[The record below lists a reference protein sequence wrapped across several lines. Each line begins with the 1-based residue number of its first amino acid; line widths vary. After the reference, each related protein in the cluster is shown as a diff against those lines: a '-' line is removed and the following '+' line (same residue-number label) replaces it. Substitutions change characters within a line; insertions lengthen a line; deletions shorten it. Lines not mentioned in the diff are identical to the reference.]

1 MYYIIHGKV
10 ITENQILDGFDLV
23 LDQDRIVE
31 IKPHDEI
38 PKNVKVID
46 ACGGFVCPGFIDIH
60 SDYIEHMAA
69 PRPTCMMDFNL
80 SIHETEKELASHGIT
95 TIFHSLSL
103 YKNWDFSHKPI
114 RDPENVQRFVEL
126 ITATHSR
133 NHLIRHRFHARLE
146 IDRIEELSRLKQ
158 YIQENKVHLI
168 SFMDHTPG
176 QGQYQDLSVYRKT
189 IQSYNA
195 HLSDADIEKMIIKH
209 QTKEHLSK
217 EQLKEIAQEASLYN
231 IAIASH
237 DDDSI
242 EKLEIN
248 QQIGVQISE
257 FPTRLSIAKEAKKK
271 GFFTLAGAPNI
282 LLGGSHSGNLSATE
296 AILNDC
302 IDILCSDYYPPA
314 LLHAL
319 FKMHK
324 TFGTNLVDMIKMV
337 TINPARAVKMDQDLG
352 SIAEGKKADLLI
364 IETIEDDFPVI
375 TSVFVD
381 GCLVQKMNYRE

>member
-1 MYYIIHGKV
+1 
-10 ITENQILDGFDLV
+10 
-23 LDQDRIVE
+23 
-31 IKPHDEI
+31 
-38 PKNVKVID
+38 
-46 ACGGFVCPGFIDIH
+46 
-60 SDYIEHMAA
+60 
-69 PRPTCMMDFNL
+69 MDFNL